1 MRYEYP
7 CDIVRDV
14 EEFEATG
21 REAYVVTFPDVPPA
35 ITGGLSWKNR
45 LNWPRTVWEVPL
57 ASM

>member
-21 REAYVVTFPDVPPA
+21 REAYVVTFPRCPTCDHRWLVLEGIA
-35 ITGGLSWKNR
+35 
-45 LNWPRTVWEVPL
+45 
-57 ASM
+57 